1 MECLKYRKLITYYVD
16 GELSEVQ
23 ENALI
28 MHISK
33 CPNCKNA
40 LKNESALKS
49 YIKDSYVNSCDID
62 ISRQVMTK
70 IRSQHVNRN
79 VAKNI
84 NKVNTK
90 KFSLFGSVAILMIF
104 FSAVALFHI
113 FGTDSFVA
121 KKEKDQLEHFVY
133 EHMEETST
141 DREQSFALT
150 SVNFEQ

>member
-23 ENALI
+23 ENALFT
-28 MHISK
+28 HISK

-40 LKNESALKS
+40 LKNESVLKS
-49 YIKDSYVNSCDID
+49 YIKDSYENSCDID
-62 ISRQVMTK
+62 ISREVMTK
-70 IRSQHVNRN
+70 IRSQHVS
-79 VAKNI
+79 KNATKNS
-84 NKVNTK
+84 NKANIK
-90 KFSLFGSVAILMIF
+90 KLSLFGSAAIFMMF
-104 FSAVALFHI
+104 FSAATLLYVV
-113 FGTDSFVA
+113 GNDSFVA